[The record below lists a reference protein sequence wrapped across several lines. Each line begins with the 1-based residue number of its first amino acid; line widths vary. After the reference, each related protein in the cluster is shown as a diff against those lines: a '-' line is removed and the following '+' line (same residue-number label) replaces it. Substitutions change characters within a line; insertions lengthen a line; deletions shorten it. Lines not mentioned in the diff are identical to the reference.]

1 MMYRL
6 RVANGNGYLR
16 IGELAKRT
24 GTSPELLRA
33 WEQRYGL
40 LRPSRSAGGFRLY
53 SDDDMARI
61 LRTKQLI
68 ASGLSAAEAAREAVT
83 AVSEGTTPV
92 LEGLANELRD
102 ALDRFDEDGA
112 NRALDRLIAIVSVET
127 VIREVLLPYLR
138 NLGERWAKGNVSVAQ
153 EHFASALLRGRLLGL
168 ARGWGTGSGPRLVL
182 ACPPAEEHDLG
193 LIMFGIAAS
202 RRGRRITY
210 LGQDTPFSTIE
221 ATIDAVRPELV
232 VFAVA
237 EGTSLGQHARAIRS
251 LVKRVPVAV
260 GGAGI
265 TKDQARRLGVRFLDG
280 DPVDAARGLTA
291 GP

>member
-1 MMYRL
+1 
-6 RVANGNGYLR
+6 VANAKGYLR
-16 IGELAKRT
+16 IGELARRT

-53 SDDDMARI
+53 TDDDKARI

-68 ASGLSAAEAAREAVT
+68 ASGLSAAEAARQALTGKTVT
-83 AVSEGTTPV
+83 EGATPV
-92 LEGLANELRD
+92 LEGLADELRD

-112 NRALDRLIAIVSVET
+112 NRALDRLIAAVSVET
-127 VIREVLLPYLR
+127 VMREVLLPYLR
-138 NLGERWAKGNVSVAQ
+138 ILGDRWARGDVSVAQ

-168 ARGWGTGSGPRLVL
+168 ARGWGIGSGPTLVL
-182 ACPPAEEHDLG
+182 ACPPGEQHDLG

-221 ATIDAVRPELV
+221 ATIDAVGPELV

-237 EGTSLGQHARAIRS
+237 EGTSLGQHARAIRA
-251 LVKRVPVAV
+251 LATRVPVAV
-260 GGAGI
+260 GGAGS
-265 TKDQARRLGVRFLDG
+265 TEDEARRLGVRFLEG
-280 DPVDAARGLTA
+280 DPVEAAGALT
-291 GP
+291 G

>member
-1 MMYRL
+1 M
-6 RVANGNGYLR
+6 ANQNGYLR

-33 WEQRYGL
+33 WELRYGL

-53 SDDDMARI
+53 SEDDKAKI

-68 ASGLSAAEAAREAVT
+68 ASGLSAAEAARQAVT
-83 AVSEGTTPV
+83 GETVTDDATPV
-92 LEGLANELRD
+92 LEGLADDLRD

-112 NRALDRLIAIVSVET
+112 NRALDRLIAAASVET
-127 VIREVLLPYLR
+127 VMREVLLPYLR
-138 NLGERWAKGNVSVAQ
+138 ILGDRWARGDVSVAQ

-168 ARGWGTGSGPRLVL
+168 ARGWGTGSGPTLVL
-182 ACPPAEEHDLG
+182 ACPPGEQHDLG

-210 LGQDTPFSTIE
+210 LGQDTPFSTIG
-221 ATIDAVRPELV
+221 ATVDAVGPDLV
-232 VFAVA
+232 VFGVA
-237 EGTSLGQHARAIRS
+237 EGTSLGEHARAIRA
-251 LVKRVPVAV
+251 LAKRVPVAI

-265 TKDQARRLGVRFLDG
+265 TKDEARGLGVLLLEG
-280 DPVDAARGLTA
+280 DPVEAAGALSD
-291 GP
+291 

>member
-1 MMYRL
+1 MAN
-6 RVANGNGYLR
+6 ANGYVR

-53 SDDDMARI
+53 SDDDKARV
-61 LRTKQLI
+61 LRTKRLI
-68 ASGLSAAEAAREAVT
+68 ASGLSAAEAARQALTGETIA
-83 AVSEGTTPV
+83 EGATPV
-92 LEGLANELRD
+92 LEGLADELRD
-102 ALDRFDEDGA
+102 ALDHFDEDGA
-112 NRALDRLIAIVSVET
+112 NRALDQLIAAVSVET
-127 VIREVLLPYLR
+127 VMREVLLPYLR
-138 NLGERWAKGNVSVAQ
+138 ILGDRWASGEVSVAQ

-168 ARGWGTGSGPRLVL
+168 ARGWGTGSGPPLVL
-182 ACPPAEEHDLG
+182 ACPPGEEHDLG

-221 ATIDAVRPELV
+221 ATIDAVGPELV

-237 EGTSLGQHARAIRS
+237 EGTSLGQHARAIRT
-251 LVKRVPVAV
+251 LAKRVLVAI

-265 TKDQARRLGVRFLDG
+265 SEDEARRLGVRFLEG
-280 DPVDAARGLTA
+280 DPVEAAGALT
-291 GP
+291 G

>member
-1 MMYRL
+1 
-6 RVANGNGYLR
+6 VVNADGYLR

-53 SDDDMARI
+53 SDDDEARI

-68 ASGLSAAEAAREAVT
+68 ASGLSAAEAARQAVT
-83 AVSEGTTPV
+83 GRTVAEGDRPV
-92 LEGLANELRD
+92 LDGLADELRD

-112 NRALDRLIAIVSVET
+112 NRALDGLISAVSVET
-127 VIREVLLPYLR
+127 VMREVLLPYLR
-138 NLGERWAKGNVSVAQ
+138 ILGERWASGDVSVAQ

-168 ARGWGTGSGPRLVL
+168 ARGWGTGSGPTLVL
-182 ACPPAEEHDLG
+182 ACPPGEEHDLG
-193 LIMFGIAAS
+193 LIMFGIAVS

-221 ATIDAVRPELV
+221 ATIDAVGPELV

-237 EGTSLGQHARAIRS
+237 EGTSLEPHARAIRA
-251 LVKRVPVAV
+251 LGNRVPVAV

-265 TKDQARRLGVRFLDG
+265 TEDEARRLGVRFLEG
-280 DPVDAARGLTA
+280 DPVEAAGALTA
-291 GP
+291 EP

>member
-1 MMYRL
+1 
-6 RVANGNGYLR
+6 VANEHGYLR
-16 IGELAKRT
+16 IGELARRT

-53 SDDDMARI
+53 SDEDKARI

-68 ASGLSAAEAAREAVT
+68 ASGLSAGEAARQAVT
-83 AVSEGTTPV
+83 GETTTQGATPV
-92 LEGLANELRD
+92 LEGLADELGD

-112 NRALDRLIAIVSVET
+112 NRALDRLIAAVSVEA
-127 VIREVLLPYLR
+127 VMREVLLPYLR
-138 NLGERWAKGNVSVAQ
+138 ILGDRWARGDVSVAQ

-168 ARGWGTGSGPRLVL
+168 ARGWGTGSGPTLVL
-182 ACPPAEEHDLG
+182 ACPPGEQHDLG

-221 ATIDAVRPELV
+221 ATIDAVGPELV

-237 EGTSLGQHARAIRS
+237 EGTSLGQHARAIRA
-251 LVKRVPVAV
+251 LAKRVPVAV

-265 TKDQARRLGVRFLDG
+265 SKDQARRLGVRILEG
-280 DPVDAARGLTA
+280 DPVEAAGALT
-291 GP
+291 G

>member
-1 MMYRL
+1 M
-6 RVANGNGYLR
+6 ANANGYLR
-16 IGELAKRT
+16 IGELARRT

-53 SDDDMARI
+53 SDDDKARI

-68 ASGLSAAEAAREAVT
+68 ASGLSAAEAARQAVT
-83 AVSEGTTPV
+83 GGTVTEGAPV
-92 LEGLANELRD
+92 LEGLGDELRD

-112 NRALDRLIAIVSVET
+112 NRALDRLIAAVSVEA
-127 VIREVLLPYLR
+127 VMREVLLPYLR
-138 NLGERWAKGNVSVAQ
+138 ILGDRWARGDVSVAQ

-168 ARGWGTGSGPRLVL
+168 ARGWGTGSGPTLVL
-182 ACPPAEEHDLG
+182 ACPPGEQHDLG

-221 ATIDAVRPELV
+221 ATIDAVGPELV
-232 VFAVA
+232 VLAVA
-237 EGTSLGQHARAIRS
+237 EGTSLGQHARAIRA

-260 GGAGI
+260 GGAGS
-265 TKDQARRLGVRFLDG
+265 TGDEARRLGVRFLEG
-280 DPVDAARGLTA
+280 DPVEAAGALT
-291 GP
+291 G

>member
-1 MMYRL
+1 M
-6 RVANGNGYLR
+6 ANQNGYLR

-33 WEQRYGL
+33 WELRYGL

-53 SDDDMARI
+53 SEDDKAKI

-68 ASGLSAAEAAREAVT
+68 ASGLSAAEAARQAVT
-83 AVSEGTTPV
+83 GETVTEDATPV
-92 LEGLANELRD
+92 LEGLADDLRD

-112 NRALDRLIAIVSVET
+112 NRALDRLIAAASVET
-127 VIREVLLPYLR
+127 VMREVLLPYLR
-138 NLGERWAKGNVSVAQ
+138 ILGDRWARGDVSVAQ

-168 ARGWGTGSGPRLVL
+168 ARGWGTGSGPTLVL
-182 ACPPAEEHDLG
+182 ACPPGEQHDLG

-210 LGQDTPFSTIE
+210 LGQDTPFSTIG
-221 ATIDAVRPELV
+221 ATVDAVGPDLV
-232 VFAVA
+232 VFGVA
-237 EGTSLGQHARAIRS
+237 EGTSLGEHARAIRA
-251 LVKRVPVAV
+251 LAKRVPVAI

-265 TKDQARRLGVRFLDG
+265 TKDEARGLGVLLLEG
-280 DPVDAARGLTA
+280 DPVEAAGALSD
-291 GP
+291 

>member
-1 MMYRL
+1 
-6 RVANGNGYLR
+6 VANEHGYLR
-16 IGELAKRT
+16 IGELARRT

-53 SDDDMARI
+53 SDEDKARI

-68 ASGLSAAEAAREAVT
+68 ASGLSAGEAARQAVT
-83 AVSEGTTPV
+83 GETTTQGATPV
-92 LEGLANELRD
+92 LEGLADELGD

-112 NRALDRLIAIVSVET
+112 NRALDRLIAAVSVET
-127 VIREVLLPYLR
+127 VMREVLVPYLR
-138 NLGERWAKGNVSVAQ
+138 ILGDRWARGDVSVAQ

-168 ARGWGTGSGPRLVL
+168 ARGWGTGSGPTLVL
-182 ACPPAEEHDLG
+182 ACPPGEQHDLG

-221 ATIDAVRPELV
+221 ATIDAVGPELV

-237 EGTSLGQHARAIRS
+237 EGTSLGQHARAIRA
-251 LVKRVPVAV
+251 LAKRVPVAV
-260 GGAGI
+260 GGVGI
-265 TKDQARRLGVRFLDG
+265 SKDQARRLGVRILEG
-280 DPVDAARGLTA
+280 DPVEAAGALT
-291 GP
+291 G

>member
-1 MMYRL
+1 
-6 RVANGNGYLR
+6 VANANRYLR
-16 IGELAKRT
+16 IGELARRT

-53 SDDDMARI
+53 SDDDKARI

-68 ASGLSAAEAAREAVT
+68 ASGLSAAEAARQAVT
-83 AVSEGTTPV
+83 GGTVTEGAPV
-92 LEGLANELRD
+92 LEGLGDELRD

-112 NRALDRLIAIVSVET
+112 NRALDRLIAAVSVEA
-127 VIREVLLPYLR
+127 VMREVLLPYLR
-138 NLGERWAKGNVSVAQ
+138 ILGDRWARGDVSVAQ

-168 ARGWGTGSGPRLVL
+168 ARGWGTGSGPTLVL
-182 ACPPAEEHDLG
+182 ACPPGEQHDLG

-221 ATIDAVRPELV
+221 ATIDAVGPELV
-232 VFAVA
+232 VLAVA
-237 EGTSLGQHARAIRS
+237 EGTSLGQHARAIRA

-260 GGAGI
+260 GGAGS
-265 TKDQARRLGVRFLDG
+265 TGDEARRLGVRFLEG
-280 DPVDAARGLTA
+280 DPVEAAGALT
-291 GP
+291 G

>member
-1 MMYRL
+1 MT
-6 RVANGNGYLR
+6 NENGYLR
-16 IGELAKRT
+16 IGELARRT

-68 ASGLSAAEAAREAVT
+68 ASGLSAAEAARQAI
-83 AVSEGTTPV
+83 SGGTTTEGATPIV
-92 LEGLANELRD
+92 EGLADALRD

-112 NRALDRLIAIVSVET
+112 NRALDRLIAAISLEAVM
-127 VIREVLLPYLR
+127 REVLLPYLR
-138 NLGERWAKGNVSVAQ
+138 ILGDRWASGEVSVAL

-168 ARGWGTGSGPRLVL
+168 ARGWGTGSGPTLVL
-182 ACPPAEEHDLG
+182 ACPPGEEHDLG

-202 RRGRRITY
+202 RRGWRITY
-210 LGQDTPFSTIE
+210 LGQNTPFSTIE
-221 ATIDAVRPELV
+221 PTIEAVGPEFV
-232 VFAVA
+232 VFALA
-237 EGTSLGQHARAIRS
+237 EGTSLGPHARAIRA
-251 LVKRVPVAV
+251 LAKRVPVAV

-265 TKDQARRLGVRFLDG
+265 AADEARKLGVRFLEG
-280 DPVDAARGLTA
+280 DPVEAAIALT
-291 GP
+291 G

>member
-1 MMYRL
+1 M
-6 RVANGNGYLR
+6 ANANGYLR
-16 IGELAKRT
+16 IGELARRT

-53 SDDDMARI
+53 SDDDKARI

-68 ASGLSAAEAAREAVT
+68 ASGLSAAEAARQAVT
-83 AVSEGTTPV
+83 GGTVTEGAPV
-92 LEGLANELRD
+92 LEGLGDELRD
-102 ALDRFDEDGA
+102 ALDRFEEDGA
-112 NRALDRLIAIVSVET
+112 NRALDRLIAAVSVEA
-127 VIREVLLPYLR
+127 VMREVLLPYLR
-138 NLGERWAKGNVSVAQ
+138 ILGDRWARGDVSVAQ

-168 ARGWGTGSGPRLVL
+168 ARGWGTGSGPTLVL
-182 ACPPAEEHDLG
+182 ACPPGEQHDLG

-221 ATIDAVRPELV
+221 ATIDAVGPELV
-232 VFAVA
+232 VLAVA
-237 EGTSLGQHARAIRS
+237 EGTSLGQHARAIRA

-260 GGAGI
+260 GGAGS
-265 TKDQARRLGVRFLDG
+265 TGDEARRLGVRFLEG
-280 DPVDAARGLTA
+280 DPVEAAGALT
-291 GP
+291 G

>member
-1 MMYRL
+1 MAN
-6 RVANGNGYLR
+6 ANGYVR

-53 SDDDMARI
+53 SDDDKARV

-68 ASGLSAAEAAREAVT
+68 ASGLSAAEAARQALTGETVA
-83 AVSEGTTPV
+83 EGATPV
-92 LEGLANELRD
+92 LEGLADELRD
-102 ALDRFDEDGA
+102 ALDHFDEDGA
-112 NRALDRLIAIVSVET
+112 NRALDQLIAAVSVET
-127 VIREVLLPYLR
+127 VMREVLLPYLR
-138 NLGERWAKGNVSVAQ
+138 ILGDRWASGEVSVAQ

-168 ARGWGTGSGPRLVL
+168 ARGWGTGSGPTLVL
-182 ACPPAEEHDLG
+182 ACPPGEEHDLG

-237 EGTSLGQHARAIRS
+237 EGTPLGQHARAIRA
-251 LVKRVPVAV
+251 LAKRVLVAI

-265 TKDQARRLGVRFLDG
+265 SGDEARRLGVRFLEG
-280 DPVDAARGLTA
+280 DPVEAAGALT
-291 GP
+291 G

>member
-1 MMYRL
+1 M
-6 RVANGNGYLR
+6 ANANGYLR
-16 IGELAKRT
+16 IGELARRT

-53 SDDDMARI
+53 SDDDKAKI

-68 ASGLSAAEAAREAVT
+68 ASGLSAAEAARQAVIGET
-83 AVSEGTTPV
+83 VTEGSTPV
-92 LEGLANELRD
+92 LEGLADELRD

-112 NRALDRLIAIVSVET
+112 NRALDRLIAAVSVET
-127 VIREVLLPYLR
+127 VMRQVLLPYLR
-138 NLGERWAKGNVSVAQ
+138 ILGDRWARGDVSVAQ

-168 ARGWGTGSGPRLVL
+168 ARGWGTGTGPALVL
-182 ACPPAEEHDLG
+182 ACPPGEQHDLG

-210 LGQDTPFSTIE
+210 LGQDTPFSTI
-221 ATIDAVRPELV
+221 ATTIDAVGPELV
-232 VFAVA
+232 VLAVA
-237 EGTSLGQHARAIRS
+237 EGTSLGEHARAIRA
-251 LVKRVPVAV
+251 LAKRVPVAV

-265 TKDQARRLGVRFLDG
+265 TDDEVRRLGARLLKG
-280 DPVDAARGLTA
+280 DPVEAAGALT
-291 GP
+291 G

>member
-1 MMYRL
+1 MT
-6 RVANGNGYLR
+6 NENSYLR
-16 IGELAKRT
+16 IGELARRT

-53 SDDDMARI
+53 SDDDVARI
-61 LRTKQLI
+61 LRTKKLI
-68 ASGLSAAEAAREAVT
+68 ASGLSAAEAARQALSGGT
-83 AVSEGTTPV
+83 ATEDATPV
-92 LEGLANELRD
+92 LEGLADELRD
-102 ALDRFDEDGA
+102 AFDGFDEDGA
-112 NRALDRLIAIVSVET
+112 NRALDRLIAAVSVET
-127 VIREVLLPYLR
+127 VMREVLLPYLR
-138 NLGERWAKGNVSVAQ
+138 MLGDRWARGDVSVAQ

-182 ACPPAEEHDLG
+182 ACPPGEEHDLG

-221 ATIDAVRPELV
+221 ATIEAVGPELV

-237 EGTSLGQHARAIRS
+237 EGTSLGPHARAIRG
-251 LVKRVPVAV
+251 LARRVPVAV

-265 TKDQARRLGVRFLDG
+265 TEDEARKLGVRFLEG
-280 DPVDAARGLTA
+280 DPIEAAGALT
-291 GP
+291 G

>member
-1 MMYRL
+1 
-6 RVANGNGYLR
+6 VANEHGYLR
-16 IGELAKRT
+16 IGELARRT

-40 LRPSRSAGGFRLY
+40 LCPSRSAGGFRLY
-53 SDDDMARI
+53 SDEDKARI

-68 ASGLSAAEAAREAVT
+68 ASGLSAGEAARQAVT
-83 AVSEGTTPV
+83 GETTTQGATPV
-92 LEGLANELRD
+92 LEGLADELGD

-112 NRALDRLIAIVSVET
+112 NRALDRLIAAVSVEA
-127 VIREVLLPYLR
+127 VMREVLLPYLR
-138 NLGERWAKGNVSVAQ
+138 ILGDRWARGDVSVAQ

-168 ARGWGTGSGPRLVL
+168 ARGWGTGSGPTLVL
-182 ACPPAEEHDLG
+182 ACPPGEQHDLG

-221 ATIDAVRPELV
+221 ATVDDVGPGLV
-232 VFAVA
+232 VFGMA
-237 EGTSLGQHARAIRS
+237 EGTSLGEHARAIRA
-251 LVKRVPVAV
+251 LAKRVPVAI

-265 TKDQARRLGVRFLDG
+265 TKDEVRRLGVRFLEG
-280 DPVDAARGLTA
+280 DPVEAASSLA
-291 GP
+291 G

>member
-1 MMYRL
+1 
-6 RVANGNGYLR
+6 VVNADGYLR

-68 ASGLSAAEAAREAVT
+68 ASGLSAAEAARQAVT
-83 AVSEGTTPV
+83 GGTVAEGATPV
-92 LEGLANELRD
+92 LERLAVELRD

-112 NRALDRLIAIVSVET
+112 NRALDRLIAAVSVET
-127 VIREVLLPYLR
+127 VMREVLLPYLR
-138 NLGERWAKGNVSVAQ
+138 ILGDRWARGDVSVAQ

-168 ARGWGTGSGPRLVL
+168 ARGWGTGSGPTLVL
-182 ACPPAEEHDLG
+182 ACPPGEEHDLG

-221 ATIDAVRPELV
+221 ATIDAVGPELV

-237 EGTSLGQHARAIRS
+237 EGTSLGRHVRAIRA
-251 LVKRVPVAV
+251 LAKRVPVAV

-265 TKDQARRLGVRFLDG
+265 TADEARRLGVRFLAG
-280 DPVDAARGLTA
+280 DPVEAAGALT
-291 GP
+291 G

>member
-1 MMYRL
+1 MAD
-6 RVANGNGYLR
+6 ANDYLR
-16 IGELAKRT
+16 IGELARRT

-53 SDDDMARI
+53 SDDDKARI

-68 ASGLSAAEAAREAVT
+68 ASGLSAAEAARQAVT
-83 AVSEGTTPV
+83 GETVTEGATPV
-92 LEGLANELRD
+92 LEGLADELRD
-102 ALDRFDEDGA
+102 ALDEDGA
-112 NRALDRLIAIVSVET
+112 NRALDRLIAAVSVET
-127 VIREVLLPYLR
+127 LMREVLLPYLGI
-138 NLGERWAKGNVSVAQ
+138 LGDRWARGDVSVAQ

-168 ARGWGTGSGPRLVL
+168 ARGWGIGSGPTLVL
-182 ACPPAEEHDLG
+182 ACPPGEQHDLG

-221 ATIDAVRPELV
+221 ATIDAVGPELV

-237 EGTSLGQHARAIRS
+237 EGTSLGQHARAIRA
-251 LVKRVPVAV
+251 LAKRVPVAV

-265 TKDQARRLGVRFLDG
+265 TKDEARRLGARFLEG
-280 DPVDAARGLTA
+280 DPVEAAGALA
-291 GP
+291 G